1 MKVKKNLLKLIFYL
15 FFVINCYGQIE
26 KPKYILASNFF
37 YSHNSMGIVVRYDKG
52 IDSIN
57 IPIDTNK
64 IKINLLKLDIEGKK
78 ISDNYIYYEYQFT
91 PKIDGFYKIP
101 NGKIWS
107 KNNLFDMVFKDSI
120 KLKIPNTII
129 KISSSDSIALENNK
143 IVELKIEEKKRA
155 ECTINSR
162 IKESVNTITVI
173 AWTDKL
179 DYKVNDEI
187 RIIVECNND
196 FDKEKLE
203 LKFKNNSKNNLYLLR
218 TCRQTIYENN
228 IEKHHIIFIFKSINT
243 GIIKISPINIL
254 INGKVKQ
261 TNDLIFNVK
270 K

>member
-1 MKVKKNLLKLIFYL
+1 MKVKKNLLKIILYL
-15 FFVINCYGQIE
+15 FFVINCYGQLE

-37 YSHNSMGIVVRYDKG
+37 YSHNSRGIIVRYDKG

-78 ISDNYIYYEYQFT
+78 ISNNYIYYEYQFT
-91 PKIDGFYKIP
+91 PKIDGYYKIP
-101 NGKIWS
+101 IGKIWS
-107 KNNLFDMVFKDSI
+107 KNNSFDMVFKDSI
-120 KLKIPNTII
+120 KLKIPDPII
-129 KISSSDSIALENNK
+129 KISSSDSIASENNK
-143 IVELKIEEKKRA
+143 IEELKIEEKNRA

-162 IKESVNTITVI
+162 IKENENTII
-173 AWTDKL
+173 AIVWTDKL

-203 LKFKNNSKNNLYLLR
+203 LKFKRNSKKKLILLR
-218 TCRQTIYENN
+218 SCRQTIYEND
-228 IEKHHIIFIFKSINT
+228 IEKHHIIFIYKSINT

-254 INGKVKQ
+254 IKGKVKQ